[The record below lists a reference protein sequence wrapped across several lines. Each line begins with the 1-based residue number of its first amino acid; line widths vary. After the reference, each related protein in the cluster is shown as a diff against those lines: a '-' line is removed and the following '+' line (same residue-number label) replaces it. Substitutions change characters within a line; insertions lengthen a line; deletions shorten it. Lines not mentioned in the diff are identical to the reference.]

1 MHHSKVKHWTKNY
14 KNFIHNSRR
23 NHKSKK
29 RRPATI
35 IIIGDFNTKI
45 EDKINGNMSTVTK
58 GWRTGNIQRV
68 LDKRARER

>member
-35 IIIGDFNTKI
+35 NNNRF
-45 EDKINGNMSTVTK
+45 
-58 GWRTGNIQRV
+58 
-68 LDKRARER
+68 